1 MYLKENFNPKTIF
14 LAPQRY
20 NKPFNQPRKTGSNV
34 NIPVIL
40 SHFKFLISNLCQ

>member
-20 NKPFNQPRKTGSNV
+20 NKPFNQPQKTGSNV
-34 NIPVIL
+34 NLTTAISL
-40 SHFKFLISNLCQ
+40 NHF